1 MKQCIFCGSANPD
14 SARFCTVCGKPL
26 GQSSAPDGALSGSD
40 IPSAPSGLSA
50 ETAQTDPETANESV
64 TSDLFQSAEETNS
77 PNASYGSYFKAVP
90 ESNPLPTQRP
100 EQTQTLEELPVFAEN
115 KTRITKEFLLR
126 FYKNLKICG
135 IGLCVIGAIA
145 CIAHIFLSAR
155 SPENKEN
162 YEILLSCGAILVAIG
177 AFFLVLRTI
186 TVNKNQAA
194 QNNALMVYRFDE
206 RAAHGYEFVGSVL
219 YGESHIVYEKFTQV
233 LWRPDSVCLY
243 MGQAIWILDRDGF
256 TVGTEEQLRTQLL
269 NKRIPEGKYVAKTS
283 SEKKKRR

>member
-1 MKQCIFCGSANPD
+1 MKKCTSCGSANMD

-40 IPSAPSGLSA
+40 IPPAPSDLSA
-50 ETAQTDPETANESV
+50 ETAQTDPETANESI

-77 PNASYGSYFKAVP
+77 PNASYGSYFKAAP
-90 ESNPLPTQRP
+90 ERTPMQTQRP

-115 KTRITKEFLLR
+115 KTRITKELLLR

-135 IGLCVIGAIA
+135 IGLCIVG
-145 CIAHIFLSAR
+145 IFTFLTYIFFTNR
-155 SPENKEN
+155 SPDYKEN
-162 YEILLSCGAILVAIG
+162 YEILRIGSIVVVGIG

-194 QNNALMVYRFDE
+194 QNNALMIYRFDE
-206 RAAHGYEFVGSVL
+206 RAVHGYEFVGSVL

-243 MGQAIWILDRDGF
+243 MGQVVWILDRDGF

-269 NKRIPEGKYVAKTS
+269 NKRIPEGKYIAKRS
-283 SEKKKRR
+283 SEKNKRR

>member
-1 MKQCIFCGSANPD
+1 MKKCTSCGSANPD

-26 GQSSAPDGALSGSD
+26 GQISSPDDTVSGSD
-40 IPSAPSGLSA
+40 IPSAPSDLPAKA
-50 ETAQTDPETANESV
+50 EQTDPETANGND

-77 PNASYGSYFKAVP
+77 PNTSYGSCFKAAP
-90 ESNPLPTQRP
+90 ERTPLQTQRP
-100 EQTQTLEELPVFAEN
+100 EQTLEELLVFAEN
-115 KTRITKEFLLR
+115 KTRITKELLLR

-155 SPENKEN
+155 SPANEEN
-162 YEILLSCGAILVAIG
+162 YEALLFSGAILVGIG
-177 AFFLVLRTI
+177 VFSLVLRTI

-194 QNNALMVYRFDE
+194 QNNALLIYRFDE
-206 RAAHGYEFVGSVL
+206 RAVHCYEFVGSVL
-219 YGESHIVYEKFTQV
+219 YEETHIVYEKFTQV
-233 LWRPDSVCLY
+233 LWQNNSICLY

-256 TVGTEEQLRTQLL
+256 TAGTEEQLRTQLL

>member
-1 MKQCIFCGSANPD
+1 MKKCTSCGSANPD

-77 PNASYGSYFKAVP
+77 PNASYESYFKAVP

-135 IGLCVIGAIA
+135 IFLCAVGAVA
-145 CIAHIFLSAR
+145 FLLYIVLLFR
-155 SPENKEN
+155 TPKEENT
-162 YEILLSCGAILVAIG
+162 YDVFLFGGAILIG
-177 AFFLVLRTI
+177 VGVFFLVLRTI

-233 LWRPDSVCLY
+233 LWQKNYISLY
-243 MGQAIWILDRDGF
+243 MGQVVWILDRDGF
-256 TVGTEEQLRTQLL
+256 TAGAEEQLRTQLL
-269 NKRIPEGKYVAKTS
+269 NKRIPEGKYIAKRS
-283 SEKKKRR
+283 SEKNKRR